1 MNNKYLQLKALKRII
16 DEKVPFQFALEKTIA
31 QNNLSEEEKLTFKM
45 DVLGSLRHFNYLQ
58 YEATTAFPSF
68 AADDDEIYLIIIAL
82 YEIRYRSKDIAIYLA
97 IEQTLETID
106 YMELRLD
113 KELTKETLER
123 LSLAKTPLPEE
134 LMKDPYAYNAMFFN
148 TPLWIVKLW
157 AREYGD
163 EQTMNLMLA
172 NQRRGTQYLAINT
185 LTKSSDDYLEDDRLT
200 ISPIV
205 KTALEYRVGPCS
217 ELIDV
222 MEGNLFAQDLSNQI
236 MLEEIPFD
244 YNQRILHIGSISG
257 GLAAGLALRSYPL
270 HGFVDA
276 LFSDEGKLRRG
287 RALIARLGLS
297 NIRARFGDV
306 NLMKTYSP
314 YEEYDL
320 VMLSPKSSQLGQIR
334 RRPDIL
340 VTLQENNISYYGRQ
354 QLARLKEAAKFLVP
368 GGLLVYAVST
378 ITEEETTDV
387 INKFLKDP
395 SFKKVYSR
403 QIFPHEYGSDG
414 LFFAIL
420 KRE

>member
-31 QNNLSEEEKLTFKM
+31 QNNLSEEEKLAFKM

-58 YEATTAFPSF
+58 YEATTAFPEF
-68 AADDDEIYLIIIAL
+68 EKDDDEIYLIILAL
-82 YEIRYRSKDIAIYLA
+82 YGIRYRSKDIATYLV
-97 IEQTLETID
+97 IDQTLETID

-113 KELTKETLER
+113 KEQTKEKLQA
-123 LSLAKTPLPEE
+123 LSLEKTPLPTE

-157 AREYGD
+157 AKEYGD

-185 LTKSSDDYLEDDRLT
+185 LTKSPADYEDDERLT
-200 ISPIV
+200 LSPIV

-217 ELIDV
+217 ELDDV
-222 MEGNLFAQDLSNQI
+222 KNGDLFAQDLSNQI

-270 HGFVDA
+270 HGFVEA
-276 LFSDEGKLRRG
+276 LFPDEGKLRRG
-287 RALIARLGLS
+287 KAMIARLGLT

-314 YEEYDL
+314 YEEFDL

-340 VTLQENNISYYGRQ
+340 VTLQEPSVAYYGRQ
-354 QLARLKEAAKFLVP
+354 QLAKLKEAAKFLVP

-378 ITEEETTDV
+378 ITEDETTNV
-387 INKFLKDP
+387 INKFLKDQ
-395 SFKKVYSR
+395 SFTKVYSR
-403 QIFPHEYGSDG
+403 QIFPNEYGSDG

-420 KRE
+420 KRQ